1 MISKG
6 GKYLMASNAAIF
18 VRIDSN
24 VKYEAERIMK
34 QLGVTPSSL
43 ITMLYHNVILSRGIP
58 FDVHLPVR
66 EPIAIGDMTDEEV
79 MELLQ
84 EGIDDVKN
92 GRVHSVDEVE
102 KTIKELHG
110 FK

>member
-1 MISKG
+1 
-6 GKYLMASNAAIF
+6 MATNAAIF

-24 VKYEAERIMK
+24 VKQEAEYIMK

-79 MELLQ
+79 MKLLQ
-84 EGIDDVKN
+84 EGIDDVKH
-92 GRVHSVDEVE
+92 GRTISVDELN
-102 KTIKELHG
+102 KIIKERFG
-110 FK
+110 YEYKKVQD

>member
-1 MISKG
+1 
-6 GKYLMASNAAIF
+6 
-18 VRIDSN
+18 
-24 VKYEAERIMK
+24 MK
-34 QLGVTPSSL
+34 LV
-43 ITMLYHNVILSRGIP
+43 
-58 FDVHLPVR
+58 
-66 EPIAIGDMTDEEV
+66 
-79 MELLQ
+79 Q